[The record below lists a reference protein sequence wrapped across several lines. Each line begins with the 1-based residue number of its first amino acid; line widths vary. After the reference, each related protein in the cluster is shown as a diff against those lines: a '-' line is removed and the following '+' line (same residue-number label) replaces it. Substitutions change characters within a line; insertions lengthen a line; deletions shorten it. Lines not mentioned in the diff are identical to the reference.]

1 MNWAEICV
9 NPVLRELPFK
19 IQTDKWGHIVM
30 SPATNEHG
38 MYQAK
43 IVALLS
49 RLLDTGVIVTECSI
63 QTQEGVKVADVAW
76 ASDDF
81 ISRNRGDNPFREAP
95 ELCVEI
101 LSPSNS
107 VLEMDEKKELYFA
120 GGTREFWIC
129 DKNGN
134 ITFHKN
140 TGEISRS
147 ELAGHF
153 PNLVQI

>member
-1 MNWAEICV
+1 MNWAEICA

-30 SPATNEHG
+30 SPATNEHR
-38 MYQAK
+38 MYQVK

-49 RLLDTGVIVTECSI
+49 RLLDTGAIITECSI
-63 QTQEGVKVADVAW
+63 QTHEGVKVTDVAW

-81 ISRNRGDNPFREAP
+81 IDRNRGDNPFREAP

-107 VLEMDEKKELYFA
+107 VMEMDEKKELYFA
-120 GGTREFWIC
+120 KGVKEFWIC

-147 ELAGHF
+147 ELAGNF
-153 PNLVQI
+153 PRLVLI